1 MMEMA
6 MGKSKVIICGKPLGC
21 LCCGLPFSLV
31 SPGDEV
37 KEHTFSSS
45 TKSFL
50 RIYDQNSG
58 V

>member
-37 KEHTFSSS
+37 KKHTFSSS
-45 TKSFL
+45 TLFL
-50 RIYDQNSG
+50 RIYDQNNG
-58 V
+58 L

>member
-45 TKSFL
+45 TLFL